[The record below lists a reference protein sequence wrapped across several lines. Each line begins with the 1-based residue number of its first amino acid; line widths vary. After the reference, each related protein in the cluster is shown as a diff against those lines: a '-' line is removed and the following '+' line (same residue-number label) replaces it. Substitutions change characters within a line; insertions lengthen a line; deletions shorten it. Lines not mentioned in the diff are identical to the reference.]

1 MATKTTKKTKTTAK
15 IELEGLGVDVK
26 EILNLIDTFLDF
38 CSKDISSAI
47 SELGNIKDEGNRKHL
62 QKLVYVNLA
71 NRFDYLTDKLLLWF
85 CINCQS
91 LRDEMLETIKDQNI
105 SKKEVFELFLIG
117 EKSYELVLKKI
128 QNIAR
133 LGLLRERHSNKVL
146 KILNILKIKGVDQP
160 RVNNDGKIFE
170 KRKKFKTIP
179 NSIYGYA
186 DWLYC
191 RRNSIVHGDGIN
203 YTEQDRK
210 NIIKQH
216 KVELK
221 KGFKLQLT
229 SIKTAE
235 TFYSDFLKIIKEGI
249 ASQVYL
255 PDLSDEL

>member
-1 MATKTTKKTKTTAK
+1 MATAKPIKQSTGK
-15 IELEGLGVDVK
+15 IEIEGFEVEARETLSSIED
-26 EILNLIDTFLDF
+26 FSDF
-38 CSKDISSAI
+38 CSKDITSAI
-47 SELGNIKDEGNRKHL
+47 DELTGIKVVKNRKHL
-62 QKLVYVNLA
+62 QKLVYVNLV
-71 NRFDYLTDKLLLWF
+71 NRFDSLVDKLILWL
-85 CINCQS
+85 CINSQI
-91 LRDEMLETIKDQNI
+91 LRDEMLNTIKDQNI

-117 EKSYELVLKKI
+117 EKSYQLVLEKI

-133 LGLLRERHSNKVL
+133 LGILRGRHSSKIL
-146 KILNILKIKGVDQP
+146 KILNTLKIKDFDRP

-170 KRKKFKTIP
+170 KRKKFKNIP

-203 YTEQDRK
+203 YTDQDRK

-221 KGFKLQLT
+221 KSFKLQLT

-235 TFYSDFLKIIKEGI
+235 TFYNDFLKIIKEGI
-249 ASQVYL
+249 IAQTY
-255 PDLSDEL
+255 LSDESNEE